1 MYRVVFVYP
10 EPSGGVYAS
19 SMDFSAAEDAASVIV
34 DELDKVV
41 SCTVTRL

>member
-1 MYRVVFVYP
+1 MFRVIFVYP

-19 SMDFSAAEDAASVIV
+19 SMDFSDAVDAASVIV
-34 DELDKVV
+34 DQLDKVV